1 MSSITSSLDNSVLV
15 LTIENEAKR
24 NAFTHPMTLELGRR
38 LSAAEADANVRCI
51 VITGAGDS
59 AFSSG
64 HDLRGMLADR
74 EHASDPLLNA
84 PFLLPATLTTPT
96 IAAVNGYA
104 FAAGFILAISCDFRV
119 CAANA
124 SFSAPG
130 ARIGLLPIGGQ
141 ISRLPSLIPRG
152 IAHDLLITGREMKA
166 DEAFRIGFANRLV
179 STGSALQASLEMARA
194 IANNSSGVV
203 RAVKAGLETLSTQGT
218 NAAARF
224 EWDKGRE
231 LQSKPDADEGMR
243 AFLEKRPP
251 KFL

>member
-1 MSSITSSLDNSVLV
+1 MPSITSSQDNNVLV

-24 NAFTHPMTLELGRR
+24 NAFTHPMALELGRR

-51 VITGAGDS
+51 VITGAGDN

-74 EHASDPLLNA
+74 EHASDPLLNE

-96 IAAVNGYA
+96 IAAINGYA
-104 FAAGFILAISCDFRV
+104 FAAGFILAISCDLRI

-141 ISRLPSLIPRG
+141 ISRLPLLIPRG
-152 IAHDLLITGREMKA
+152 VAHDLLITGREMNA

-179 STGSALQASLEMARA
+179 ATGDALRASLEMASI
-194 IANNSSGVV
+194 IASNSAGVV
-203 RAVKAGLETLSTQGT
+203 RAVKAGLETLSAQGT
-218 NAAARF
+218 VAAAQF
-224 EWDKGRE
+224 EWDRGRE
-231 LQSKPDADEGMR
+231 LQSTPDADEGMR